1 MKFGKK
7 LVTLQHSPWSQ
18 YYVDYEH
25 LKQILSK
32 EEGADPES
40 SVAFSVASGSVAQVT
55 EFVFQLDREVEKIVL
70 FLLEQQGQIA
80 SQLHHILNEQRRL
93 SSYPDDELH
102 DVSKL
107 PELIHEAA
115 LQLLHLIQFVDL
127 NVTGIRKILK
137 KHDKITRR
145 KLSPLYLS
153 SKVRPGRVRASIL
166 PPLLQEEGI
175 AALTLT
181 LEQTY
186 WNMAVWHDPPAFP
199 DGTSHAQHHVRS
211 NTAPEFQLAKLKEL
225 ASSEHSDSI
234 AGRTIMGTPNT
245 SKITDR
251 KQAFTR
257 MQYSPRWQHPAK
269 GITSEASL
277 SPDRNTLSVLLK
289 ISTARRRLRQ
299 SSDFVTMLAASMM
312 VTGSALEGSEN
323 DEDET
328 DESLTADEHDSEM
341 KISNWLNL
349 LSTFLYMTNYYIVAP
364 SSASYAQKLGSDAS
378 ISGIIIGMTPVA
390 ALVSTVLYSWWTSYS
405 YKSALVFAS
414 TCSLLGNLMY
424 AMGLPCDSLTY
435 VLVGRLLNGFGSA
448 RSINRRYIADTF
460 SKEDRT
466 AASAAFVTA
475 GALGMA
481 AGPAVAS
488 ALHVTV
494 TNPMNDYWQVENAP
508 GWFMAAAWGI
518 YLVFMILYFED
529 PVKKNQLPSESKSL
543 SVEMSGESKS
553 SSAPMKGERQ
563 PLLLDKNRQ
572 SSDDSISE
580 TLPLWRKIAVATT
593 FLIYFVLKLVLES
606 SLSSASTV
614 THFYFGWDS
623 SIAGIYM
630 ACLGLLMLPANLGVA
645 YLARQYDDRELMV
658 GMQVIML
665 AGCLIVLQYSHVY
678 TVAQYIIGSVAI
690 FVGANALEGPS
701 MSLLSKTIPKSWS
714 QGIFN
719 VGFLA
724 TEAGTFGRALADVL
738 LAVFGANGLQNL
750 LNNTFGVMTLLSFL
764 TLGITLRSFDCLE
777 PS

>member
-7 LVTLQHSPWSQ
+7 LVALRHAPWSQ

-25 LKQILSK
+25 LKQILFK

-40 SVAFSVASGSVAQVT
+40 SIASASVVQVT
-55 EFVFQLDREVEKIVL
+55 EFVFQLDREVEKAVL
-70 FLLEQQGQIA
+70 FLLEQQGLIA
-80 SQLHHILNEQRRL
+80 SQLQHILNEQHHL
-93 SSYPDDELH
+93 SSYPDDDLH
-102 DVSKL
+102 DFTKL
-107 PELIHEAA
+107 SGLIHEAA
-115 LQLLHLIQFVDL
+115 QQLLYLIQFVDM

-145 KLSPLYLS
+145 KLSALYLS

-166 PPLLQEEGI
+166 PPLLQEEAI

-181 LEQTY
+181 LEQAY
-186 WNMAVWHDPPAFP
+186 WNMAVWQEPPAFP
-199 DGTSHAQHHVRS
+199 GGTSHSQHHVRHIS
-211 NTAPEFQLAKLKEL
+211 APESQLAKLKEL
-225 ASSEHSDSI
+225 ASIEHSDSLV
-234 AGRTIMGTPNT
+234 GSPIMRPPNT
-245 SKITDR
+245 GKITDR
-251 KQAFTR
+251 KQVYR
-257 MQYSPRWQHPAK
+257 SMQSSPRWQHSAK
-269 GITSEASL
+269 GISSETSS
-277 SPDRNTLSVLLK
+277 SPDRNTLSILLK
-289 ISTARRRLRQ
+289 ISTARRRLQQ
-299 SSDFVTMLAASMM
+299 SSDFVTMLAAPLM
-312 VTGSALEGSEN
+312 VIESEQEGSE
-323 DEDET
+323 DDDDET
-328 DESLTADEHDSEM
+328 ELLTGDDQDFEM

-364 SSASYAQKLGSDAS
+364 SSASYAEKLGSDAS
-378 ISGIIIGMTPVA
+378 VSGIIIGMTPVA

-405 YKSALVFAS
+405 YKAALVFAS
-414 TCSLLGNLMY
+414 TCSLLGNVMY
-424 AMGLPCDSLTY
+424 AIGLPCNSLAY
-435 VLVGRLLNGFGSA
+435 VLVGRILNGFGSA

-488 ALHVTV
+488 ALHLTV
-494 TNPMNDYWQVENAP
+494 TNPMNDYWQVENSP
-508 GWFMAAAWGI
+508 GWLMAAVWGV
-518 YLVFMILYFED
+518 YLVCMIRYFKD
-529 PVKKNQLPSESKSL
+529 PVKKSQLTIENKSL
-543 SVEMSGESKS
+543 SVEMSGESKPP
-553 SSAPMKGERQ
+553 SAPMDGERQ
-563 PLLLDKNRQ
+563 PLLLDKNDQ
-572 SSDDSISE
+572 SSDDSFSE
-580 TLPLWRKIAVATT
+580 TLPLWRRIAITTT

-614 THFYFGWDS
+614 TRFYFGWDS
-623 SIAGIYM
+623 SYAGIYM

-658 GMQVIML
+658 GMQVVML
-665 AGCLIVLQYSHVY
+665 LGCLAVVKYSDAY

-690 FVGANALEGPS
+690 FVGANALEGPT

-738 LAVFGANGLQNL
+738 LTAFGANGLQNL
-750 LNNTFGVMTLLSFL
+750 LNYTFGVMTLLSFL
-764 TLGITLRSFDCLE
+764 TLGVTLRCFDALE
-777 PS
+777 PY

>member
-7 LVTLQHSPWSQ
+7 LVALRHAPWSQ

-25 LKQILSK
+25 LKQILFK

-40 SVAFSVASGSVAQVT
+40 SIASASVVQVSD
-55 EFVFQLDREVEKIVL
+55 FVFQLDREVEKAVL
-70 FLLEQQGQIA
+70 FLLEQQGLIA
-80 SQLHHILNEQRRL
+80 SQLHHILNEQHHL
-93 SSYPDDELH
+93 SSYPDDEVH
-102 DVSKL
+102 DFTEL
-107 PELIHEAA
+107 PDLIHDAA
-115 LQLLHLIQFVDL
+115 QQLLHLIQFVDM

-145 KLSPLYLS
+145 KLSALYLS
-153 SKVRPGRVRASIL
+153 SKVRPGRARASIL
-166 PPLLQEEGI
+166 PPLLQEEAI

-181 LEQTY
+181 LEQAY
-186 WNMAVWHDPPAFP
+186 WNMAVWQEPPAFL
-199 DGTSHAQHHVRS
+199 GGASHSKHHARH

-225 ASSEHSDSI
+225 ASSEHSDSLVGS
-234 AGRTIMGTPNT
+234 AIMNPPNT
-245 SKITDR
+245 GKITDR

-257 MQYSPRWQHPAK
+257 MQSSPRWQHPAK
-269 GITSEASL
+269 GVSSEISS

-299 SSDFVTMLAASMM
+299 SSDFVSMLAAPLM
-312 VTGSALEGSEN
+312 VIESEQEGSE
-323 DEDET
+323 DDDDET
-328 DESLTADEHDSEM
+328 ELLTGDDQDFEM

-364 SSASYAQKLGSDAS
+364 SSASYAEKLGGDAS
-378 ISGIIIGMTPVA
+378 LSGIIIGMTPVA

-414 TCSLLGNLMY
+414 TCSLLGNVMY
-424 AMGLPCDSLTY
+424 AIGLPCNSLAY

-488 ALHVTV
+488 ALQMTV
-494 TNPMNDYWQVENAP
+494 TDPMNDYWQVENAP
-508 GWFMAAAWGI
+508 GWFMAAVWGV
-518 YLVFMILYFED
+518 YLVCMIRYFQD
-529 PVKKNQLPSESKSL
+529 PVKKNQLPSESKPL
-543 SVEMSGESKS
+543 SVEMSGESRPP
-553 SSAPMKGERQ
+553 SAPMDGERR
-563 PLLLDKNRQ
+563 PLLLDKNHQ

-580 TLPLWRKIAVATT
+580 TLPLWRRIAIMTT

-614 THFYFGWDS
+614 TRFYFGWDS
-623 SIAGIYM
+623 SYAGIYM
-630 ACLGLLMLPANLGVA
+630 ATLGLLMLPANLGVA

-658 GMQVIML
+658 GMQVLML
-665 AGCLIVLQYSHVY
+665 VGCLAVLKYTDAY

-690 FVGANALEGPS
+690 FVGANALEGPT

-738 LAVFGANGLQNL
+738 LTAFGANGLQNL
-750 LNNTFGVMTLLSFL
+750 LNNTFGVMTILSFL
-764 TLGITLRSFDCLE
+764 TLGVTLRCFDSLE
-777 PS
+777 P